1 MEFTINLIFPVFY
14 WDNEVT
20 VVKQSEAAMIG
31 GIGGV
36 LVIIICAL
44 PVIFITQISS
54 NWIKLMIAITIA
66 GVTVLLYRK
75 NAQVN
80 LKEIG
85 E

>member
-1 MEFTINLIFPVFY
+1 
-14 WDNEVT
+14 VT

>member
-1 MEFTINLIFPVFY
+1 MFPVFN

-20 VVKQSEAAMIG
+20 VVKQSAASMIG
-31 GIGGV
+31 GLGGV
-36 LVIIICAL
+36 VVIIICAL

-54 NWIKLMIAITIA
+54 HWIKLFIAIAIA
-66 GVTVLLYRK
+66 GVTVLLYQK